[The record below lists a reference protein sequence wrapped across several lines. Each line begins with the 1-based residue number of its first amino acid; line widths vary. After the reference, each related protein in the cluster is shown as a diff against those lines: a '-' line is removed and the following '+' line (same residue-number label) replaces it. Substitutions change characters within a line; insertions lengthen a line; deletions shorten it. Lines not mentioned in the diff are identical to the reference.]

1 MNPVPAPGLSIPS
14 LPEAEARRIASLAR
28 QLGHHFGVPQDVE
41 WALLEGGGL
50 WVLQSRPITTL
61 RGLDDPDGRLALWDN
76 SNIVESYGGV
86 TTPLTF
92 SFARKAYSEVYAQF
106 CRFMGVPEATI
117 RRNRAVFGGM
127 IGFLEGRIYYNL
139 LNWYRVLALLPGYRL
154 NSRFLEQML
163 GVKHGLPEERMEQIR
178 RQQRREAAADPT
190 PRWLE
195 ALQLGRSLAGLV
207 ANALSLGS
215 RSRAFRRRLD
225 RVLLNPSQLA
235 ALADARPD
243 ELVHH
248 YRRIEAELLNHWDAP
263 LINDFYAMIVYGL
276 LRGLSQR
283 WCPAQAG
290 SLHDWIAGD
299 ASVISAEPP
308 RRIRAMAALLEQR
321 PDLVDTLQRG
331 EPSTLRRAVASC
343 PVLQVELE
351 RYLDDFGDRCL
362 EELKLETLT
371 LREDPLPLLRSIGAM
386 AEWLQHPSPPP
397 GRPPELER
405 LPWLPA
411 GSAGPE
417 LPGQPLRRL
426 LLRWLQRRT
435 RALVS
440 NRENLRFERTRVF
453 GLARRLLLELGRRL
467 AGVGLL
473 DQPED
478 VVFLEVE
485 EVLGVVEGN
494 GSGADLRG
502 LVVVRRAAWQ
512 RQRQQRPLPRRME
525 TRGLPALAT
534 AALLAAPELPA
545 ETGEGMA
552 DPPASPA
559 QNWQGTGCAPG
570 LVRARVSLVADPRR
584 WLDTPRQ
591 RGSDRPIL
599 VAASTD
605 PGWVLLFPHAAGLLV
620 ERGSVL
626 SHVAIV
632 ARELGL
638 PMVTDLGGITAGLAE
653 GDWVEMDGRSGAVRC
668 LAAAPHGAETAGA
681 SISSGAPSDAAE
693 VARSRRPGLP

>member
-1 MNPVPAPGLSIPS
+1 
-14 LPEAEARRIASLAR
+14 
-28 QLGHHFGVPQDVE
+28 
-41 WALLEGGGL
+41 
-50 WVLQSRPITTL
+50 
-61 RGLDDPDGRLALWDN
+61 
-76 SNIVESYGGV
+76 
-86 TTPLTF
+86 
-92 SFARKAYSEVYAQF
+92 
-106 CRFMGVPEATI
+106 
-117 RRNRAVFGGM
+117 
-127 IGFLEGRIYYNL
+127 
-139 LNWYRVLALLPGYRL
+139 
-154 NSRFLEQML
+154 
-163 GVKHGLPEERMEQIR
+163 
-178 RQQRREAAADPT
+178 
-190 PRWLE
+190 
-195 ALQLGRSLAGLV
+195 
-207 ANALSLGS
+207 
-215 RSRAFRRRLD
+215 
-225 RVLLNPSQLA
+225 
-235 ALADARPD
+235 
-243 ELVHH
+243 
-248 YRRIEAELLNHWDAP
+248 
-263 LINDFYAMIVYGL
+263 
-276 LRGLSQR
+276 
-283 WCPAQAG
+283 
-290 SLHDWIAGD
+290 
-299 ASVISAEPP
+299 
-308 RRIRAMAALLEQR
+308 
-321 PDLVDTLQRG
+321 
-331 EPSTLRRAVASC
+331 
-343 PVLQVELE
+343 
-351 RYLDDFGDRCL
+351 
-362 EELKLETLT
+362 
-371 LREDPLPLLRSIGAM
+371 
-386 AEWLQHPSPPP
+386 
-397 GRPPELER
+397 
-405 LPWLPA
+405 
-411 GSAGPE
+411 
-417 LPGQPLRRL
+417 LRRL

-467 AGVGLL
+467 AGLGLL

-552 DPPASPA
+552 DPAASSA
-559 QNWQGTGCAPG
+559 QDWQGTGCAPG
-570 LVRARVSLVADPRR
+570 LVRARVSLVGDPRR

-638 PMVTDLGGITAGLAE
+638 PMVTDLGGITACLAE

-668 LAAAPHGAETAGA
+668 LAAAPHGAETAGS
-681 SISSGAPSDAAE
+681 SISSGAPTDAAE